1 MKLKRMHIDLAFHR
15 IQPEVVLHTL
25 LTTPFQRMPGLSA
38 SSRKIPLETYLHY
51 ARPLACGLS
60 DDELENRFRN
70 MEAMTHTLHGGT
82 SLFLLLPRYTE
93 DVLRLSG
100 TELVCRLEEL
110 LNWRELSLQTG
121 QDLLTTAYLAWH
133 DSRDMYTRLR
143 FDWPAVLAVDD
154 ARLKEILRR
163 GISENHFHLY
173 GSTQS
178 FSLSWMC
185 LMNFP
190 ERIGHFLRSHQ
201 IAKKMFENLQDTPNL
216 NPSDIHLP
224 WERRLCLAAI
234 LRAYLF
240 ERCKQFQLAGSQM
253 SDLPTNWGFSIL
265 GNFMRSFQ
273 PGRIAADQAG
283 RLRFQY
289 GIRCRQADGSR
300 FCLDYAIPPDGME
313 SVFRALSGERYL
325 LYHCFVSCF
334 QGRFSAEEQ
343 DLFYLYILLKA
354 QFRSELI
361 QGNRRVGFQNFANYQ
376 DRKFDFFETI
386 PAYVN
391 EAIRL
396 SIGVALKD
404 ENIQSL
410 EARLSPQKTAIDI
423 VQSVLRVDS
432 AAEFAREGVPVCRDT
447 LLERTAK
454 APYFYTLH
462 FIKKKPDTT
471 SKFKGWGCQAPRN
484 TNIRKNVR
492 RCAKALSFALS
503 QNELL
508 CYRIRGIDAASHE
521 IGCRPEVFAQAFRFL
536 RKIIPKKRSG
546 RFWAN
551 DTVLPKLGVTFHA
564 GEDFLDLTDGLRAID
579 EAVRFL
585 NLQRGDRLGHALALG
600 IDPVQY
606 YQLKEQQIVLS
617 KQDYLDNL
625 VWLLFRG
632 NELGVTIPVN
642 LRCQLQTKAEQLFYE
657 LYANNPS
664 ESISLLHYY
673 QSWKLRG
680 DAPEYFRT
688 GTFRISACGVP
699 HSYEAFGLAEGR
711 ELELLR
717 KQQAVTKIYSYYHY
731 GPREKG
737 EETQAIQPGIQY
749 IQLLNQMQERLQ
761 QKIVHLGIGIECNPS
776 SNVLIGTFRRYEHH
790 PIFRF
795 NHYQLNMEDAA
806 APQLSVS
813 INTDDQGVFDTSL
826 ENEYALIAACLRW
839 HPDGSASKYSD
850 DQIYDYLN
858 HIRELGN
865 LQTFAGVAPY

>member
-1 MKLKRMHIDLAFHR
+1 MKLKRMHIGLAFRR

-25 LTTPFQRMPGLSA
+25 LKTPFQRMPKIFA
-38 SSRKIPLETYLHY
+38 SSRKISLETYLHY
-51 ARPLACGLS
+51 ARPLTHGLS

-70 MEAMTHTLHGGT
+70 MESMTHTLNGGT

-100 TELVCRLEEL
+100 TELVCRLEEI

-121 QDLLTTAYLAWH
+121 QDLLTTAYLAWR

-143 FDWPAVLAVDD
+143 FDWPAILTVDD
-154 ARLKEILRR
+154 ARLKEILRH

-178 FSLSWMC
+178 FTLSWMC

-190 ERIGHFLRSHQ
+190 ERIGPFLRNHE

-216 NPSDIHLP
+216 NAFDIHLS
-224 WERRLCLAAI
+224 WERRLCLAAL

-240 ERCKQFQLAGSQM
+240 ERCKQFQLAESRM
-253 SDLPTNWGFSIL
+253 PDPPTSWRLSVL
-265 GNFMRSFQ
+265 ENFICSFQ
-273 PGRIAADQAG
+273 PGRIAADQAE

-289 GIRCRQADGSR
+289 GICCRQVNGSR
-300 FCLDYAIPPDGME
+300 FCLDYAIPPEETE

-343 DLFYLYILLKA
+343 DLFYLYMLLKA

-361 QGNRRVGFQNFANYQ
+361 QVNQRVGFRNFANYQ

-396 SIGVALKD
+396 SIGAALKGG
-404 ENIQSL
+404 NIQSL

-447 LLERTAK
+447 LLELTAK

-462 FIKKKPDTT
+462 FIKNKPDP
-471 SKFKGWGCQAPRN
+471 SKKFNGWGCQAPRN
-484 TNIRKNVR
+484 TNTRKNVR
-492 RCAKALSFALS
+492 KRAKALSFALS

-508 CYRIRGIDAASHE
+508 CYRIRGIDAASYE

-536 RKIIPKKRSG
+536 RKGIPKKKTG
-546 RFWAN
+546 RFWTN
-551 DTVLPKLGVTFHA
+551 DTVLPKLGITFHV

-600 IDPVQY
+600 IDPLQY
-606 YQLKEQQIVLS
+606 YQFKEQQIVLP

-632 NELGVTIPVN
+632 NELGVTIPMN
-642 LRCQLQTKAEQLFYE
+642 LRCQLQTKAEQLLYE

-673 QSWKLRG
+673 QSWQLRG

-688 GTFRISACGVP
+688 GTFQKSECEVP
-699 HSYEAFGLAEGR
+699 HSYEAFGLTEGR
-711 ELELLR
+711 ELEFLR
-717 KQQAVTKIYSYYHY
+717 EQQVITKFYSYYHY

-737 EETQAIQPGIQY
+737 KEIQVIQPEPQY
-749 IQLLNQMQERLQ
+749 IQLLSQIQERLQ
-761 QKIVHLGIGIECNPS
+761 QRIVHLGIGIECNPS

-826 ENEYALIAACLRW
+826 ENEYALLAACLRW
-839 HPDGSASKYSD
+839 HPDGSVSKYSD
-850 DQIYDYLN
+850 DQIYNYLN